1 MYAIRTELMIYI
13 ILFFMSA
20 VISAQVSLETSVQSS
35 SGGVVESDNYTHIG
49 VMGQPSPVGWSDDIT
64 FISGFIPGLLVA
76 GAADI
81 QSPTI
86 DHTPVATH
94 PINQAIDITAAASDL
109 SGIERFFLYFR
120 RAGEPSGLDSAG
132 FTGTQGD
139 QQAQIPAGYAV
150 QQGVEYYLAA
160 RDSAGN
166 TARLPS
172 NLFYSIQI
180 QFTGE
185 TYAEKSE
192 AQHSGSKAS
201 DYRIFSIP
209 FVLSDRTP
217 ASVLAHTDNF
227 GAYDPANWRFFA
239 VNNEELLD
247 YEQIKG
253 DPVLNPGRGFLL
265 ITSLSGVR
273 VRVRNGHSPRIED
286 FTRLPLAQG
295 WNLVGNPFDFNI
307 PVNNLQLSSGA
318 SLTAWEL
325 GDDLWG
331 NTPATMN
338 RWGGLAIY
346 VAQADTLL
354 IEPLTG
360 VGKVIAFSD
369 RFSESSWGMR
379 LKAESKS
386 GRDLCNYIG
395 ISGGEEKEE
404 WMEPPQIEDAI
415 CLYLE
420 AVKGDGLKK
429 GNSDKGK
436 KLAISLE
443 PAGEAG
449 NMWDFVL
456 SGVRGEE
463 EASLSLEKYGEISA
477 EYEQYLLDHDWK
489 LAHELSTLDDPFR
502 VKLVSGGER
511 RFRLLVGTKEFIK
524 ANSAGIAVYPTEYEL
539 RQNFPNPFN
548 PNTTII
554 FALPRKAQV
563 SLEVFNILGQKV
575 RTLLNKEERK
585 EGYHVME
592 WDSRN
597 DHGVRVASGMY
608 IFRFMAEGHVKFK
621 KAMLIK

>member
-1 MYAIRTELMIYI
+1 MKRELILHIVCIYLVVCFSI
-13 ILFFMSA
+13 THIF
-20 VISAQVSLETSVQSS
+20 AQPTLESSVMGNAGIVTDDQM
-35 SGGVVESDNYTHIG
+35 HIG
-49 VMGQPSPVGWSDDIT
+49 VMGQPSPVGWSDDFN
-64 FISGFIPGLLVA
+64 FISGFIPGLLV
-76 GAADI
+76 GVVVDI
-81 QSPTI
+81 QAPMI
-86 DHTPVATH
+86 DHTPVTSH
-94 PINQAIDITAAASDL
+94 PINQAITITAAASDL
-109 SGIERFFLYFR
+109 SGIARFYLYFR
-120 RAGEPSGLDSAG
+120 RAGVPGSIDSVS
-132 FTGTQGD
+132 FTGT
-139 QQAQIPAGYAV
+139 QAQIPAGYAV

-172 NLFYSIQI
+172 DQFYSIQI

-185 TYAEKSE
+185 TYAEKWE
-192 AQHSGSKAS
+192 VQHSGSKAS

-217 ASVLAHTDNF
+217 ASVLERGDNF
-227 GAYDPANWRFFA
+227 GDYNPANWRFFA
-239 VNNEELLD
+239 VNNEQLLEYD
-247 YEQIKG
+247 QVKG
-253 DPVLNPGRGFLL
+253 EPVLNPGRGFLL
-265 ITSLSGVR
+265 ITSLTGVR
-273 VRVRNGHSPRIED
+273 VRVWNGHSPGIED
-286 FTRLPLAQG
+286 YTRLPLTQG
-295 WNLVGNPFDFNI
+295 WNLVGNPFDFDI

-318 SLTAWEL
+318 VLTAWEL
-325 GDDLWG
+325 GADLWN

-338 RWGGLAIY
+338 RWSGLAIY
-346 VAQADTLL
+346 VDQADTL
-354 IEPLTG
+354 IIRPVTG
-360 VGKVIAFSD
+360 AGKAIAFSD

-379 LKAESKS
+379 LKAESKNS
-386 GRDLCNYIG
+386 KDICNYLG

-415 CLYLE
+415 SLYLE
-420 AVKGDGLKK
+420 AAKGDGLNKGSHDKK
-429 GNSDKGK
+429 S
-436 KLAISLE
+436 KLAVSLE

-456 SGVRGEE
+456 SGARGEE
-463 EASLSLEKYGEISA
+463 DASLSLEKYGEIPA
-477 EYEQYLLDHDWK
+477 GYEQYLLDYDWK
-489 LAHELSTLDDPFR
+489 LAHELSTLDDPFK
-502 VKLVSGGER
+502 VKLVSGKER

-524 ANSAGIAVYPTEYEL
+524 TNSAGIAVYPSEYEL

-554 FALPRKAQV
+554 FALPKKAQV

-608 IFRFMAEGHVKFK
+608 IFRFMADGHVKLK